1 VTNEPNEADPDQGG
15 KARVRAV
22 CRRCDQAVAGSAPIG
37 PNASASDNAIPGRL
51 YDWAS
56 RPTGRCPQ
64 RPRLHDER
72 VHATNGRV
80 AVVRLDSGR
89 TISRMVRDAPA
100 ATRIPDAH
108 GPRTGSRSPRLLSIV
123 VLTYNREK
131 LLGDCLGS
139 LLRQDDAGVPIEIVV
154 VDDGSTDGTGN
165 LVRRLQEAH
174 PQIRYCPQA
183 HGGIA
188 AARNRGILNASGD
201 LVAMVADDYL
211 LGPDY
216 ASTVVSFFREHEDAR
231 IVRFKIVAADDT
243 FLSGAV
249 HAYHEAS
256 VRRRL
261 ADGGEFTGFRGT
273 WRLFRTEETLT
284 TRHGLEAAGAAA
296 FRREVFDR
304 VGLFDESF
312 DRAEDSDLTARL
324 RAAGI
329 PVHYYPFHL
338 VRHRYESRLRSVVR
352 TAYRSGRFRW
362 RYYAKHAGGEVS
374 VPSLVRLGIRM
385 KLSALYWACW
395 RSAQTGSIV
404 RFAMYLPVMV
414 LIEGANKAGFVAEAR
429 ADRKLARSRRTALP
443 LQ

>member
-1 VTNEPNEADPDQGG
+1 M
-15 KARVRAV
+15 
-22 CRRCDQAVAGSAPIG
+22 
-37 PNASASDNAIPGRL
+37 
-51 YDWAS
+51 
-56 RPTGRCPQ
+56 
-64 RPRLHDER
+64 
-72 VHATNGRV
+72 
-80 AVVRLDSGR
+80 RLDSR
-89 TISRMVRDAPA
+89 KANARMVRDSPA
-100 ATRIPDAH
+100 AIRMPD
-108 GPRTGSRSPRLLSIV
+108 PDLSRTGGRSPRLLSIV

-131 LLGDCLGS
+131 LLGDCLDS
-139 LLRQDDAGVPIEIVV
+139 LLRQADAGVPIEIVV
-154 VDDGSTDGTGN
+154 VDDGSTDGTGD

-188 AARNRGILNASGD
+188 AARNRGILNAAGD
-201 LVAMVADDYL
+201 LVAMVADDYVL
-211 LGPDY
+211 APDY
-216 ASTVVSFFREHEDAR
+216 ATTVVSFFREHEDAR

-243 FLSGAV
+243 FLSNAV

-261 ADGGEFTGFRGT
+261 ADGGAFTGFRGT

-296 FRREVFDR
+296 FRRDVFDR

-312 DRAEDSDLTARL
+312 DRAEDSDLTVRL
-324 RAAGI
+324 RVAGI

-374 VPSLVRLGIRM
+374 IPSLVRLGVTM

-395 RSAQTGSIV
+395 RSAQTGSVV

-429 ADRKLARSRRTALP
+429 ADRKQARARRASRPLP
-443 LQ
+443 